1 MTTITISR
9 KIEKELKITS
19 RQLGLS
25 KEDFLTRAVLYYLQ
39 ALEVEIELKKE
50 LENWEKASSQDLIKF
65 EKKL

>member
-25 KEDFLTRAVLYYLQ
+25 KEDFLTNAVLYYLQ

-50 LENWEKASSQDLIKF
+50 LENWEKASNQDLIKF

>member
-25 KEDFLTRAVLYYLQ
+25 KEDFLTNAVLYYLQ